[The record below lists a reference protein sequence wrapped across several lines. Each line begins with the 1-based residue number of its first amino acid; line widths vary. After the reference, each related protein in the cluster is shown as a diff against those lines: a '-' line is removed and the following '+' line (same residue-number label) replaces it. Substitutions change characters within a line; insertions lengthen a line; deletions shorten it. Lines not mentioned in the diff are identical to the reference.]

1 MIRSS
6 RLPPNINPDDIRHET
21 HLITDYFSPSKV
33 AKKSVISS
41 GATAP
46 PSSTSRALP
55 VGITLDGDA
64 ASVASSFGTCQE
76 DSGSMDIEPDPD
88 GI

>member
-1 MIRSS
+1 MCRPHKYDSQYCVS
-6 RLPPNINPDDIRHET
+6 LRWHKGVTNTPPST
-21 HLITDYFSPSKV
+21 
-33 AKKSVISS
+33 
-41 GATAP
+41 P

-55 VGITLDGDA
+55 VELSVDDDA
-64 ASVASSFGTCQE
+64 ASVASSFGTCHE